1 VGVRTTS
8 PVSVGVDNQL
18 SRGGAVKD
26 QAEVNCA
33 MDVAEE
39 ALQRS
44 KMRYYKTPVCSR
56 IIRKITKSSRKLCL
70 SVVNRSGVRSAIS
83 HPSSLQNIKGIL
95 SLVKEETNLMRLNC
109 HTQEVVKL
117 AKILHSK
124 LLPRRGDNPLKQLW
138 TGGC

>member
-44 KMRYYKTPVCSR
+44 KMRYYKTPTRLRYAVG
-56 IIRKITKSSRKLCL
+56 SSA
-70 SVVNRSGVRSAIS
+70 RS
-83 HPSSLQNIKGIL
+83 
-95 SLVKEETNLMRLNC
+95 
-109 HTQEVVKL
+109 
-117 AKILHSK
+117 
-124 LLPRRGDNPLKQLW
+124 PRVAESFA
-138 TGGC
+138 